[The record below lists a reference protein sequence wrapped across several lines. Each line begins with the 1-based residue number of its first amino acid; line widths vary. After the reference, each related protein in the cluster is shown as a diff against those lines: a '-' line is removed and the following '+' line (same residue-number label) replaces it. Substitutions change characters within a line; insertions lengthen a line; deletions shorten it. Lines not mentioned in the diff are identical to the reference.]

1 MKKLPSVPTSWKG
14 VIGVSILIVMIIS
27 MSMQVQSWLDA
38 RERAAM
44 AASCDR
50 RVLEVRSEFT
60 SRAIER
66 DDVVKQVKELAEG
79 IHQDVQDT
87 LKLLRQRVPVTDKIA
102 RKVDAIDDKAHAAVA
117 EAKSAKVEAAK
128 AARAAEANSTVPP
141 VATGAINETVRAINR
156 GSK

>member
-1 MKKLPSVPTSWKG
+1 V
-14 VIGVSILIVMIIS
+14 
-27 MSMQVQSWLDA
+27 
-38 RERAAM
+38 
-44 AASCDR
+44 ASCDR

-102 RKVDAIDDKAHAAVA
+102 RKVDAIDNKAHAAVA

>member
-1 MKKLPSVPTSWKG
+1 MKKLPSVPTTWKG
-14 VIGVSILIVMIIS
+14 VIGVVILVVMIVS

-38 RERAAM
+38 RERASM
-44 AASCDR
+44 AAYCER
-50 RVLEVRSEFT
+50 RVLEVRSEFS
-60 SRAIER
+60 SRAMER
-66 DDVVKQVKELAEG
+66 DDVVKQVRDLAEG
-79 IHQDVQDT
+79 IHRDVQDT

-141 VATGAINETVRAINR
+141 VATGTINETVRAINR
-156 GSK
+156 GPK

>member
-1 MKKLPSVPTSWKG
+1 MKRLPSVPTTWKG
-14 VIGVSILIVMIIS
+14 VFGVAILVVLIIS

-79 IHQDVQDT
+79 IHHDVQDT
-87 LKLLRQRVPVTDKIA
+87 LKLLRQRVDVSRYRCRRRHRAHDA
-102 RKVDAIDDKAHAAVA
+102 R
-117 EAKSAKVEAAK
+117 
-128 AARAAEANSTVPP
+128 RAASVLC
-141 VATGAINETVRAINR
+141 GAR
-156 GSK
+156 GRWPRRPA

>member
-1 MKKLPSVPTSWKG
+1 MKRLPSVPTTWKG
-14 VIGVSILIVMIIS
+14 VFGVAILVVLIIS

-44 AASCDR
+44 VASCDR

>member
-66 DDVVKQVKELAEG
+66 DDVVKQVKRLAEG

>member
-1 MKKLPSVPTSWKG
+1 MKKLPSVPTTWKG
-14 VIGVSILIVMIIS
+14 VIGVVILVVMIVSI
-27 MSMQVQSWLDA
+27 SMQVQSWLDA
-38 RERAAM
+38 RERASM
-44 AASCDR
+44 AAYCER
-50 RVLEVRSEFT
+50 RVLEVRSEFG
-60 SRAIER
+60 SRAMER
-66 DDVVKQVKELAEG
+66 DDVVKQVRDLAEG

-117 EAKSAKVEAAK
+117 EAKSAKVEATK

>member
-1 MKKLPSVPTSWKG
+1 MKKLPSVPTTWKG
-14 VIGVSILIVMIIS
+14 VIGVVILVVMIVS

-38 RERAAM
+38 RERASM
-44 AASCDR
+44 AAYCER
-50 RVLEVRSEFT
+50 RVLEVRSEFS
-60 SRAIER
+60 SRAMER

-141 VATGAINETVRAINR
+141 VATGTINETVRAINR